1 MDILKKNAG
10 FAAERRVPVGDTLPG
25 PLEPKNQSPMKR
37 TLLFLLTTSLLPLT
51 LQAQAPPPPNA
62 SENDPIQ
69 TTHKSPAK
77 LDKVVCRGANLAEI
91 ADYLIKKVS
100 ENPDIPDLGIVLS
113 AEVQDLIV
121 PSLNLRNISLEAVM
135 EVISTLL
142 DLEVSQVY
150 DDDDELKALIV
161 KKPERARADGAIPL
175 APAAA
180 PGLPNSINPHSKVV
194 PAPSGLTGGGTSGD
208 APKAAGLSGI
218 EVLHDSPAPTPAT
231 APNKPVV
238 KVFAIG
244 AIIQGS
250 GDSRDEREKSKYEK
264 LDRLKMGL
272 ENICA
277 QQKLEIQL
285 SFHADMDIIV
295 VRGSQPDALILIAET
310 INAMKEN
317 ALAAPDPVSDKAGR
331 KP

>member
-1 MDILKKNAG
+1 
-10 FAAERRVPVGDTLPG
+10 
-25 PLEPKNQSPMKR
+25 MKR

-51 LQAQAPPPPNA
+51 LQAQAPPPPLAPEKNA
-62 SENDPIQ
+62 NKLEEVKSSDP
-69 TTHKSPAK
+69 SLRDPSK
-77 LDKVVCRGANLAEI
+77 LDHVQFSDANLFEI
-91 ADYLIKKVS
+91 AEYLTEKAQDD
-100 ENPDIPDLGIVLS
+100 PDIPDVNVSVSRELGQLT
-113 AEVQDLIV
+113 V
-121 PSLNLRNISLEAVM
+121 PSLNLRNVSTDDVMAV
-135 EVISTLL
+135 IARLL
-142 DLEVSQVY
+142 DLELIPVADS
-150 DDDDELKALIV
+150 EGKPLALII
-161 KKPERARADGAIPL
+161 KKQKIETS
-175 APAAA
+175 AA
-180 PGLPNSINPHSKVV
+180 PGFSTGTSSGSEAA
-194 PAPSGLTGGGTSGD
+194 PAPVEAAGGGTSGD
-208 APKAAGLSGI
+208 SPVALALPNV